1 MRLGVAGSQQ
11 GPRQPPR
18 PERCSAHSQP
28 GEGQVP
34 TQLLDAP
41 IRSRI
46 GWNHRRGARRSQG
59 GHVCPYKASP
69 GVARTQVEAS
79 HVCSRDTSSGGS
91 GLGSEGRTCPGPS
104 SSEFS
109 LFPTPHT
116 HPTVAQVPSQAGTMD
131 INEAEATDHQ
141 AQGPPT
147 RAGAGREEVMPHA
160 RPPPTCT
167 WPPGRVEG
175 GAWVSVQG
183 PWGRGAPQRPG
194 HRSPASQ
201 RWEFPE
207 LTRLSPSVLDT
218 LPAQGQSPSP
228 SINPTGMSRH
238 FPKSP
243 GPKDG
248 SHLFPQCLIAV
259 LFFL

>member
-116 HPTVAQVPSQAGTMD
+116 HFISEFPVSPTVPAVSTSPAPAHITFPSSAFP
-131 INEAEATDHQ
+131 HLC
-141 AQGPPT
+141 PPN
-147 RAGAGREEVMPHA
+147 PHPP
-160 RPPPTCT
+160 RPPNVSQISSY
-167 WPPGRVEG
+167 WVLSSQEKPPDF
-175 GAWVSVQG
+175 
-183 PWGRGAPQRPG
+183 
-194 HRSPASQ
+194 PA
-201 RWEFPE
+201 
-207 LTRLSPSVLDT
+207 
-218 LPAQGQSPSP
+218 
-228 SINPTGMSRH
+228 
-238 FPKSP
+238 
-243 GPKDG
+243 
-248 SHLFPQCLIAV
+248 
-259 LFFL
+259 